1 MLETP
6 SDTKSA
12 TKPPEHKSFWAT
24 LPGLLTAVGGIV
36 AAIGTLIT
44 ALVAAGVLGANKPTP
59 TVVPTATPVA
69 AVTAPS
75 TPAPVAT
82 AGVVPSPTPAPPA
95 TQSAPT
101 ATPSPAGVLFED
113 DFSAQRNDWLTEVSP
128 EVEKGYEGGEFRI
141 SVYQRNF
148 SSWTFPHPSRDL
160 ADFAVEVDARWVSG
174 PLDNEYGLLTRYQD
188 ASDEF
193 YLFAISSDGFY
204 TIEKYQGGQWHDLVK
219 WTEAEAVKQ
228 GEAVNR
234 LRVICQGSTLRFFA
248 NGELLAQ
255 AEDASFHA
263 GNIGLLASSGEKEGV
278 TIAFDN
284 LRVRALTGP

>member
-1 MLETP
+1 MSETP

-24 LPGLLTAVGGIV
+24 VPGLLTAVGGMV

-59 TVVPTATPVA
+59 TVVPNATPVA
-69 AVTAPS
+69 AVTAPL

-82 AGVVPSPTPAPPA
+82 AGV
-95 TQSAPT
+95 
-101 ATPSPAGVLFED
+101 LFEE

-148 SSWTFPHPSRDL
+148 STWTYPQPSRDL
-160 ADFAVEVDARWVSG
+160 ADFAVEVDTRWVSG

-193 YLFAISSDGFY
+193 YLFAISSHGFY
-204 TIEKYQGGQWHDLVK
+204 TIEKYQGGRWHDLVK

-234 LRVICQGSTLRFFA
+234 LRVTCQGSTLRFFA

-255 AEDASFHA
+255 AEDASFRT